1 MTAPTPPNKTNRIR
15 SVTIEGFRSLKN
27 IQGLELPQLTV
38 LIGANGAGKSTLI
51 RFFEMLSW
59 MLKAK
64 NLQEFVLRHGGGDD
78 QFFMGARKTPRIH
91 AEIRMDT
98 EKGQNDYRFDL
109 THLSAGDTVM
119 VMNEAYRFSAHDI
132 PTKAPWTEIAAV
144 GRESSLLEKKH
155 KTAQTIVSLL
165 RQCSTYQFHDTS
177 INAAIHNRWDVT
189 ESFRLRSDGGN
200 LAAVLLDLRNS
211 DHKRY
216 ELIVKQIGRVL
227 PTFKDF
233 VLEEESGK
241 VLLRWVGRQSDK
253 VFGSHLTSDGSL
265 RLFCLLTLLSLP
277 PERLLCVQADAPA
290 ARLWAAE
297 QALRCAEVAAVGL
310 AAWHAREPDRA
321 VELAIGTYKLNP
333 RTTARFRRWRW
344 RFSPLVLLLTF
355 ALADELA
362 QLCLHALLDGAP
374 RPLAGWYR
382 AGWHVSIALSLG
394 WPAALAWATWA
405 CATSAKCM
413 DSCPSSRPASMSS

>member
-1 MTAPTPPNKTNRIR
+1 MTETTQLTKTNRIR

-27 IQGLELPQLTV
+27 IQNLELPPLTV

-91 AEIRMDT
+91 AELCLET
-98 EKGQNDYRFDL
+98 ASGLNDYRFDL
-109 THLSAGDTVM
+109 NHIAAGDSVM
-119 VMNEAYRFSAHDI
+119 VMNEAYRYSVRNN
-132 PTKAPWTEIAAV
+132 PTKANWIEIEGV
-144 GRESSLLEKKH
+144 GKESRLLEQKH
-155 KTAQTIVSLL
+155 KTAQTIVNLL
-165 RQCSTYQFHDTS
+165 RQCATYQFHDTS

-200 LAAVLLDLRNS
+200 LAAVLLDLRNT
-211 DHKRY
+211 DGKRY

-233 VLEEESGK
+233 VLEEEAGK

-265 RLFCLLTLLSLP
+265 RLFCLLTLLNLP
-277 PERLLCVQADAPA
+277 PERLPDVMFFDEPELGLHPHAITLVAEMFK
-290 ARLWAAE
+290 RLSKKRQIFIATQSPYLVDCFELENIIVASANNGE
-297 QALRCAEVAAVGL
+297 TVLRNLPREHYQRWLDEEYQLSDIWLQQAVGGV
-310 AAWHAREPDRA
+310 AWLGDPQPVKREGSPDA
-321 VELAIGTYKLNP
+321 GQVE
-333 RTTARFRRWRW
+333 
-344 RFSPLVLLLTF
+344 
-355 ALADELA
+355 
-362 QLCLHALLDGAP
+362 
-374 RPLAGWYR
+374 
-382 AGWHVSIALSLG
+382 
-394 WPAALAWATWA
+394 
-405 CATSAKCM
+405 
-413 DSCPSSRPASMSS
+413 